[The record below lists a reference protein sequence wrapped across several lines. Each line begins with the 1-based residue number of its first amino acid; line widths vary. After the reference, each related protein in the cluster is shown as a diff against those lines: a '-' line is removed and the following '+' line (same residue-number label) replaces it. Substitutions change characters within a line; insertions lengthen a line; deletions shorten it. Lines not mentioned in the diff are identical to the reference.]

1 MDPIVNYIFFKM
13 EYRRLGKSGLQ
24 VSALSLGSWLTFGQQ
39 ISDKMADELM
49 GLAYDAGVN
58 FFDNA
63 EGYAAG
69 KSELVMGKILKN
81 HEWERESF
89 VVSSKVFFGTENKG
103 PNRTGLSRKHVIE
116 ACNAA
121 LKRLQVDYLDLYFCH
136 RPDRNTPIEETVWAM
151 NTLLQQ
157 GKILYWGTSE
167 WNAAEIMEAIK
178 VSRQYN
184 LIGPT
189 MEQPQYNLMERNKL
203 ENEYLLLFKEYGLG
217 TTVWSP
223 LASGLLSGK
232 YTSKKTTDTR
242 LELKGMEWLKDA
254 VLNEEKLKKA
264 AKLQELADKLN
275 VPLAKLSLAWCL
287 KNPNVSTVILGASKT
302 EQLKQNL
309 TALEV
314 VPLLTDEL
322 MTRIEDIVQTKPK
335 VQQF

>member
-1 MDPIVNYIFFKM
+1 M

-24 VSALSLGSWLTFGQQ
+24 LSAMSLGSWLTFGQQ
-39 ISDKMADELM
+39 ISDKTADELM
-49 GLAYDAGVN
+49 GMAYDAGVN

-69 KSELVMGKILKN
+69 KSEIVMGNILKA
-81 HEWERESF
+81 HKWERESF

-103 PNRTGLSRKHVIE
+103 PNRVGLSRKHVIE
-116 ACNAA
+116 ACNGA
-121 LKRLQVDYLDLYFCH
+121 LSRLQVDYLDLYFCH
-136 RPDRNTPIEETVWAM
+136 RPDSNTPIEETVWAM

-167 WNAAEIMEAIK
+167 WNAAEIMEAIR
-178 VSRQYN
+178 VSKQYN

-189 MEQPQYNLMERNKL
+189 MEQPQYNLIERNKL

-217 TTVWSP
+217 TTIWSP

-232 YTSKKTTDTR
+232 YTSKKTDDTR

-264 AKLQELADKLN
+264 EELQKLADKLN
-275 VPLAKLSLAWCL
+275 ISLAKLSLAWCL
-287 KNPNVSTVILGASKT
+287 KNPNVSTVILGASKPA
-302 EQLKQNL
+302 QLKENL
-309 TALEV
+309 TTLEV
-314 VPLLTDEL
+314 LPLLTDDI
-322 MTRIEDIVQTKPK
+322 MGKIEEIVQTKPK
-335 VQQF
+335 VVQF

>member
-1 MDPIVNYIFFKM
+1 M

-39 ISDKMADELM
+39 ISDQTADELM
-49 GLAYDAGVN
+49 GIAYDAGVN

-63 EGYAAG
+63 EGYAEG
-69 KSELVMGKILKN
+69 KSEIVMGKILKARK
-81 HEWERESF
+81 WERESF

-103 PNRTGLSRKHVIE
+103 PNRMGLSRKHVIE
-116 ACNAA
+116 ACHGA

-136 RPDRNTPIEETVWAM
+136 RPDKNTPIEETVWAM

-167 WNAAEIMEAIK
+167 WSASEIMEAIRVAK
-178 VSRQYN
+178 QYN

-189 MEQPQYNLMERNKL
+189 MEQPQYNLLERHKM

-217 TTVWSP
+217 TTIWSP

-232 YTSKKTTDTR
+232 YTSGVTKDTR

-264 AKLQELADKLN
+264 EKLQGLADQLN
-275 VPLAKLSLAWCL
+275 IPLAKLSLAWCL

-302 EQLKQNL
+302 AQLKENL
-309 TALEV
+309 TTLEV
-314 VPLLTDEL
+314 LPLLTEEV
-322 MTRIEDIVQTKPK
+322 MTAIEDIMQTKPHLP
-335 VQQF
+335 QF